1 MGDDRP
7 AEDIGS
13 YFADLVSK
21 DYSWADA
28 EWLLGEW
35 SGPTLLKGVV
45 RPDDAERA
53 LRAGFD
59 AVWISNHGGRQL
71 ETSPAPL
78 DVLPSIRERVGPD
91 ATIILDGGVQRG
103 TDVVKALALGADA
116 VGLGK
121 AYLYGLAAGGTAG
134 AMKALDIVH
143 RETELA
149 MGLLGV
155 HDVAELKARGPDLV
169 QRRSARSSAGGR

>member
-1 MGDDRP
+1 MRGGSLHTPAPRQLNTTRHPTAPGRYKYALVGDDRP

-91 ATIILDGGVQRG
+91 ATIILDGGVQVEHATRSRP
-103 TDVVKALALGADA
+103 ALHSLPSCRRESSPPP
-116 VGLGK
+116 VHS
-121 AYLYGLAAGGTAG
+121 AAPTWS
-134 AMKALDIVH
+134 
-143 RETELA
+143 RPS
-149 MGLLGV
+149 
-155 HDVAELKARGPDLV
+155 R
-169 QRRSARSSAGGR
+169 